1 MIRQATNSD
10 IKAINELGLLIEGNY
25 SKLFNIEELLT
36 KDYVNIYVYEENN
49 DIYGFIHLE
58 SHYEICDLINIAV
71 RSDMQNHSI
80 GSKLLEYSINN
91 MKADKMMLEV
101 RESNVNAIKL
111 YNKYNFKVINIR
123 KKYYGDENA
132 LIMES
137 VKLSKMYIY

>member
-25 SKLFNIEELLT
+25 SKLSNIEELLT

-137 VKLSKMYIY
+137 VKL

>member
-71 RSDMQNHSI
+71 RSNMQNHSI

-137 VKLSKMYIY
+137 VKL

>member
-137 VKLSKMYIY
+137 VKL

>member
-10 IKAINELGLLIEGNY
+10 INAINELGSLIEDNY

-36 KDYVNIYVYEENN
+36 KDYVDIYVYEENN

-71 RSDMQNHSI
+71 RADKQNHSI
-80 GSKLLEYSINN
+80 GSKLLDYSINN

-137 VKLSKMYIY
+137 VKL